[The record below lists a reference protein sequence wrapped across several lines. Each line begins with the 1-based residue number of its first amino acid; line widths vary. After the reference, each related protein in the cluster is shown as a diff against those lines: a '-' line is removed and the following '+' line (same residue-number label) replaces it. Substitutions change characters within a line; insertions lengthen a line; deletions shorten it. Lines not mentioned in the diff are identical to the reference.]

1 MCRGWNLLELSKLYH
16 APCFFSSNPHIST
29 YLFLGARLLFVE
41 VWLVSLQEIVYFT
54 KNNQLNKQIRGRTL
68 KVQIIKKFPKHHLS
82 NAKSLWIFL
91 HNLWFLFLPLKRLH
105 QHNSYHQYKVVWKTL
120 SFLYTVFQKSIQL
133 NEYETDPFIL

>member
-105 QHNSYHQYKVVWKTL
+105 QHTTHTISIKLFERHFLFYTL
-120 SFLYTVFQKSIQL
+120 YFRSLYTPCKWYI
-133 NEYETDPFIL
+133 Y